1 MTHWD
6 KSVTTEVLP
15 SDTTR
20 AKPLQAEITI
30 DVVIPAFN
38 EGVKSWTNAL

>member
-1 MTHWD
+1 MAHRD
-6 KSVTTEVLP
+6 KLEDVRVVL
-15 SDTTR
+15 SDATWV
-20 AKPLQAEITI
+20 KPGQAEITI